1 MSLASKFRPLEFPEP
16 LSPEDKSALLQI
28 ARQSLIETIVNS
40 RRWEP
45 GHAAGVLAA
54 HRGAF
59 VTLDLRGMLRGCVG
73 QVESRKPLA
82 LTVANCALAA
92 ALEDDRFNPVQPGEV
107 AELTI
112 EISVLSPP
120 RLIVPIEIEIGRHG
134 LVIER
139 GPFRGLLLPQVAT
152 ERNWTR
158 ERFLAETCQKAGLP
172 ADAWKSSETR
182 ILGFSAEV
190 FSDLEPPKFS
200 DSSAQFPNR

>member
-1 MSLASKFRPLEFPEP
+1 MSLASKFRPLEFPDP
-16 LSPEDKSALLQI
+16 LSITDRTALLQI
-28 ARQSLIETIVNS
+28 ARQSLVETIVHN

-45 GHAAGVLAA
+45 AHAEGILAA
-54 HRGAF
+54 RRGAF
-59 VTLDLRGMLRGCVG
+59 VTLELNRMLRGCVG
-73 QVESRKPLA
+73 QVVSRKSLA
-82 LTVANCALAA
+82 QTVAHCALAA

-107 AELTI
+107 SETTI

-120 RLIVPIEIEIGRHG
+120 KPITPHEIEIGRHG

-152 ERNWTR
+152 ERKWAP

-172 ADAWKSSETR
+172 ADAWKSGETR

-190 FSDLEPPKFS
+190 FSELEPPEPL
-200 DSSAQFPNR
+200 DSSLQLPRK